1 MFGDTMTPDTAPGIL
16 GLLVLLVTLLFIGL
30 ALNSLMPRPEWLYRL
45 LTREKN
51 R

>member
-16 GLLVLLVTLLFIGL
+16 GLLVLLVTLHFIGL
-30 ALNSLMPRPEWLYRL
+30 ALASLMPRPEWLYRL
-45 LTREKN
+45 FTREKN

>member
-16 GLLVLLVTLLFIGL
+16 GLLVLLVTLLFIWL
-30 ALNSLMPRPEWLYRL
+30 ALSSLIPRPEWLYRL
-45 LTREKN
+45 LTRERN